1 MSKILEIGE
10 YTLEDG
16 VTLERTG
23 KFVTVR
29 PIDGYD
35 NKPRCRECKHFGS
48 GRATRCGYTTT
59 ICLLQPKR
67 VVDKDGKELYYHTGL
82 RKLACE
88 KFEKKLK

>member
-29 PIDGYD
+29 PIDRYD

-67 VVDKDGKELYYHTGL
+67 IVDKDGKELYYYTGL

-88 KFEKKLK
+88 KFEKK

>member
-88 KFEKKLK
+88 NFEKKY

>member
-10 YTLEDG
+10 YTLEDE

-29 PIDGYD
+29 SIDGYD
-35 NKPRCRECKHFGS
+35 NKPRCKECKHFGS

-88 KFEKKLK
+88 KFEKK

>member
-29 PIDGYD
+29 PIEGYD

-88 KFEKKLK
+88 KFEKK

>member
-1 MSKILEIGE
+1 MSKILAIGE

-29 PIDGYD
+29 PIDGYN

-48 GRATRCGYTTT
+48 GRAVKCGYTTT
-59 ICLLQPKR
+59 VCLLQPKR

-88 KFEKKLK
+88 KFEKK